1 MGDSDNRQEPDPGKR
16 PGAPDADATEINP
29 DGSLPGERSP
39 EPETP
44 AGDYTEYQ
52 SPTQTSAGFD
62 QARQLAQKARSES
75 GRLLKKRF
83 VLEDVLGEGGMGLVY
98 KARDLRKVEAE
109 DRNPYIAVKVLG
121 QNFKD
126 HPQAFVSLQQEAV
139 KSQKLA
145 HPNIVTVHDFDRD
158 GATIFMTMELL
169 KGDPLDS
176 LLRLEA
182 PFSKE
187 VAMRYFNDLCSGLD
201 YAHKRGLIHSDFKPG
216 NIFVTTGGTVKILDF
231 GIARAANKSAVTHDY
246 DAGDLGALTPA
257 YATVEMARG
266 EPPSFSDDVYA
277 LACVLYIMLTG
288 EHPYDRKSAADAL
301 AENLKPAR
309 PTMLNTRE
317 WQALN
322 AALSPEK
329 SRRPSTIDAFRGAML
344 PPKRAGNIKGIAA
357 LGLVLVVAAG
367 GWFYYQQFQA
377 EQERKRVIDS
387 RMQLAKDC
395 FYSQDYK
402 CAIENTLVVRSLAPQ
417 NSEAGQ
423 LLAASEQAQVE
434 AEQEQLVSTRLA
446 DAQDCIA
453 AGDYACAGNRLR
465 TLLDLVP
472 GQAQAILL
480 LQRVDREIGRQIIA
494 SHLQEAQACIA
505 GGDIDCARTALASAR
520 EAGAEPAD
528 LAAPQREVDAMAE
541 DLMAAARDREERLGL
556 LLAEGRACLGM
567 NDFSCAD
574 ERAAQLRSA
583 DPGNPGALELE
594 QAAASGRQQ
603 QRFREQTVAGFLKE
617 AEDCFQ
623 RKNYSCTIAK
633 SESALAIIPRHP
645 GASALIRRAD
655 EAQSK
660 AKMNIS
666 IQ

>member
-1 MGDSDNRQEPDPGKR
+1 MGDSDNRQDPDSGKR
-16 PGAPDADATEINP
+16 AGTPDADATEINP
-29 DGSLPGERSP
+29 EGSLPGEQAP
-39 EPETP
+39 EPEAP

-52 SPTQTSAGFD
+52 SATQTSAGFD

-231 GIARAANKSAVTHDY
+231 GIARAANKSAVSHDY

-301 AENLKPAR
+301 AANMKPAR
-309 PTMLNTRE
+309 PALLNNRE
-317 WQALN
+317 WQALS

-329 SRRPSTIDAFRGAML
+329 SRRPATIDAFRNAML
-344 PPKRAGNIKGIAA
+344 PAKRGGNIKAIVA

-367 GWFYYQQFQA
+367 GWLYYQQLQA
-377 EQERKRVIDS
+377 EEEQQRAIDS
-387 RMQLAKDC
+387 RMQVAKDC
-395 FYSQDYK
+395 FYSDDYK
-402 CAIENTLVVRSLAPQ
+402 CAIENALVVRSLAPQ

-423 LLAASEQAQVE
+423 LLAAAEEAQAE
-434 AEQEQLVSTRLA
+434 AQQEQLVSTRLA
-446 DAQDCIA
+446 DAEACFEA
-453 AGDYACAGNRLR
+453 ADYDCAGSRLR
-465 TLLDLVP
+465 ALLDLVP

-480 LQRVDREIGRQIIA
+480 LQRVDREVARQTIA
-494 SHLQEAQACIA
+494 RHLQEASACIA
-505 GGDIDCARTALASAR
+505 GDDIDCARAGLASAR
-520 EAGAEPAD
+520 EAGAEPGE
-528 LAAPQREVDAMAE
+528 LAETQRQVDGMAE
-541 DLMAAARDREERLGL
+541 ALMAAARDREERLGL
-556 LLAEGRACLGM
+556 LLAEGRACLRM
-567 NDFSCAD
+567 NDFACAD
-574 ERAAQLRSA
+574 DRAAQLKSA
-583 DPGNPGALELE
+583 DPGNAGALELE
-594 QAAASGRQQ
+594 QAAAAGREQ
-603 QRFREQTVAGFLKE
+603 QRFREQTVAAFLQE

-645 GASALIRRAD
+645 GASALIQKAD
-655 EAQSK
+655 GAQNK

>member
-1 MGDSDNRQEPDPGKR
+1 LGDSDNRQNPGSSTSA
-16 PGAPDADATEINP
+16 GAPDADATEINP
-29 DGSLPGERSP
+29 EGSLPGERNSGS
-39 EPETP
+39 E
-44 AGDYTEYQ
+44 ADYTEYQ

-62 QARQLAQKARSES
+62 RARQLAQKARSES

-158 GATIFMTMELL
+158 GNTIFMTMELL

-231 GIARAANKSAVTHDY
+231 GIARAANKGAVSHDY

-301 AENLKPAR
+301 AANLKPAR
-309 PTMLNTRE
+309 PAVLNNRE
-317 WQALN
+317 WQALS

-329 SRRPSTIDAFRGAML
+329 SRRPATIAAFRSAML
-344 PPKRAGNIKGIAA
+344 PAKRSGGGLKGVAA
-357 LGLVLVVAAG
+357 VILVLIAAG
-367 GWFYYQQFQA
+367 GWFGFQQYQAGEEQKQA
-377 EQERKRVIDS
+377 IDS
-387 RMQLAKDC
+387 RLQAAKDC
-395 FYSQDYK
+395 FYSQDFK
-402 CAIENTLVVRSLAPQ
+402 CAIENALVVRSLAPQ

-423 LLAASEQAQVE
+423 LLAAAQQAQAQ
-434 AEQEQLVSTRLA
+434 AEQEQLVSSRLA
-446 DAQDCIA
+446 DAEACFA
-453 AGDYACAGNRLR
+453 AADYDCAGSRLR

-480 LQRVDREIGRQIIA
+480 LQRVDREVARQTIA
-494 SHLQEAQACIA
+494 AHLGEADACIA
-505 GGDIDCARTALASAR
+505 GGDIDCARSALASAR
-520 EAGAEPAD
+520 DAGAEPVE
-528 LAAPQREVDAMAE
+528 LEQPQRAVDAMAE
-541 DLMAAARDREERLGL
+541 TLMAAARDREERLGL
-556 LLAEGRACLGM
+556 LLAEGRACLRM
-567 NDFSCAD
+567 NDFACVD
-574 ERAAQLRSA
+574 DRVAQLRVA
-583 DPGNPGALELE
+583 DPGNSGVAELE
-594 QAAASGRQQ
+594 QAAAAGREQ
-603 QRFREQTVAGFLKE
+603 QRFREQTVAGFLRE

-633 SESALAIIPRHP
+633 SESALAIIPRHQ

>member
-1 MGDSDNRQEPDPGKR
+1 MTDSNKTQDSPTDG
-16 PGAPDADATEINP
+16 GVSVPDADATEINP
-29 DGSLPGERSP
+29 EGSLPGEREAQP
-39 EPETP
+39 PAP

-52 SPTQTSAGFD
+52 SATQASTGFD
-62 QARQLAQKARSES
+62 KARQLAQKARSES

-158 GATIFMTMELL
+158 GNTIFMTMELL

-176 LLRLEA
+176 LLQLEA

-231 GIARAANKSAVTHDY
+231 GIARAANKSAVSHDY

-288 EHPYDRKSAADAL
+288 EHPYGRKSAADAL
-301 AENLKPAR
+301 AEHLKPPR
-309 PTMLNTRE
+309 PAVLNNRE
-317 WQALN
+317 WQALS
-322 AALSPEK
+322 AALNPEK
-329 SRRPSTIDAFRGAML
+329 SRRPATIDAFRNAML
-344 PPKRAGNIKGIAA
+344 PPKRAGSLKGVVA
-357 LGLVLVVAAG
+357 LGLVLVAAG
-367 GWFYYQQFQA
+367 GWFGYQQMQA
-377 EQERKRVIDS
+377 GKEQQRVIET
-387 RMQLAKDC
+387 RMQAAKDC

-402 CAIENTLVVRSLAPQ
+402 CTIENALVVRNLAPQ
-417 NSEAGQ
+417 HPEAGQ
-423 LLAASEQAQVE
+423 LLGAAESAQAE
-434 AEQEQLVSTRLA
+434 AQQEQLVSTRLA
-446 DAQDCIA
+446 DAEACFE
-453 AGDYACAGNRLR
+453 AGDYACAGSRLR
-465 TLLDLVP
+465 ALLDLVP
-472 GQAQAILL
+472 GQAQATLL
-480 LQRVDREIGRQIIA
+480 LQRVDREIVRQTIG
-494 SHLQEAQACIA
+494 SHLETARACVDS
-505 GGDIDCARTALASAR
+505 GDIDCARVALANAR
-520 EAGAEPAD
+520 DAGAQPAE
-528 LAAPQREVDAMAE
+528 LEEAQRAVDAMAAA
-541 DLMAAARDREERLGL
+541 LMAAARDREEQLAL
-556 LLAEGRACLGM
+556 LLAEGRACLQM
-567 NDFSCAD
+567 NDFTCVD
-574 ERAAQLRSA
+574 DRVAQLRAADADSA
-583 DPGNPGALELE
+583 GALELQ
-594 QAAASGRQQ
+594 QAAAAGREQ
-603 QRFREQTVAGFLKE
+603 QRFREQTVAGFLEE

-645 GASALIRRAD
+645 GASALIRQAGD
-655 EAQSK
+655 AQNK

>member
-1 MGDSDNRQEPDPGKR
+1 MADSDNRQGPHAGTS

-29 DGSLPGERSP
+29 DGSLPGELPP

-52 SPTQTSAGFD
+52 SPTQASAGFD
-62 QARQLAQKARSES
+62 RARQLAQKARLES

-126 HPQAFVSLQQEAV
+126 HPQAYVSLQQEAV

-158 GATIFMTMELL
+158 GSIIFMTMELL

-231 GIARAANKSAVTHDY
+231 GIARAANKSAISHDH

-257 YATVEMARG
+257 YATVEMAKG

-277 LACVLYIMLTG
+277 LACVLFIMLTG

-301 AENLKPAR
+301 AATMKPAR
-309 PTMLNTRE
+309 PAVLNNRE

-329 SRRPSTIDAFRGAML
+329 SRRPATIDAFRSAML
-344 PPKRAGNIKGIAA
+344 PPKRGGDGLKGIAA
-357 LGLVLVVAAG
+357 AVLVLIAVG
-367 GWFYYQQFQA
+367 GWFGYQQYQTGL
-377 EQERKRVIDS
+377 EQRRVIDS
-387 RMQLAKDC
+387 RLQAAKDC
-395 FYSQDYK
+395 FYGQDYK
-402 CAIENTLVVRSLAPQ
+402 CAIENALVVRSLAPQ
-417 NSEAGQ
+417 DLEAGQ
-423 LLAASEQAQVE
+423 LMAAAEQAQAQ
-434 AEQEQLVSTRLA
+434 AEQEQLISSRLA
-446 DAQDCIA
+446 DAEACFA
-453 AGDYACAGNRLR
+453 AADYDCAGSRLR

-480 LQRVDREIGRQIIA
+480 LQRVDREIARQA
-494 SHLQEAQACIA
+494 VALHLQEANACIV
-505 GGDIDCARTALASAR
+505 GGDIACARTALASAC
-520 EAGAEPAD
+520 EDGAEPAD
-528 LAAPQREVDAMAE
+528 LEQTQRQVETMAE
-541 DLMAAARDREERLGL
+541 NLMTAARDREERLGL

-567 NDFSCAD
+567 NDFACVV
-574 ERAAQLRSA
+574 ERANQLRSA
-583 DPGNPGALELE
+583 DPGNAGALELE
-594 QAAASGRQQ
+594 QSAAAGREQ
-603 QRFREQTVAGFLKE
+603 QRFREQTVAGFLQE

>member
-1 MGDSDNRQEPDPGKR
+1 MGDSDNRQDAVRDSGA
-16 PGAPDADATEINP
+16 GAPDADATEINP
-29 DGSLPGERSP
+29 EGSLPGERAP
-39 EPETP
+39 ESGPP

-62 QARQLAQKARSES
+62 RARQLAQKARSES

-158 GATIFMTMELL
+158 GSTIFMTMELL

-231 GIARAANKSAVTHDY
+231 GIARAANKGAVSHDY

-257 YATVEMARG
+257 YATVEMAKG

-301 AENLKPAR
+301 AANLKPAR
-309 PTMLNTRE
+309 PAVLNNRE

-329 SRRPSTIDAFRGAML
+329 SRRPATIEAFRSAMV
-344 PPKRAGNIKGIAA
+344 PPKRGAGSLKGIAA
-357 LGLVLVVAAG
+357 VVLVLVIAG
-367 GWFYYQQFQA
+367 GWFGYQQYQTGLEQQRAIASRLQA
-377 EQERKRVIDS
+377 
-387 RMQLAKDC
+387 AKDC
-395 FYSQDYK
+395 FYGQDFT
-402 CAIENTLVVRSLAPQ
+402 CAIENALVVRSLAPQ
-417 NSEAGQ
+417 DPEAGQ
-423 LLAASEQAQVE
+423 LLAAAQQAQAE
-434 AEQEQLVSTRLA
+434 TEQEQLVSSRLA
-446 DAQDCIA
+446 DAEACFA
-453 AGDYACAGNRLR
+453 AADYACAGSRLR

-480 LQRVDREIGRQIIA
+480 LQRVDREIARQTIA
-494 SHLQEAQACIA
+494 GHLQEADACIA

-520 EAGAEPAD
+520 EAGAESAE
-528 LAAPQREVDAMAE
+528 LEQAQRQVDTMAE
-541 DLMAAARDREERLGL
+541 ELMMAARDREERLGL

-567 NDFSCAD
+567 NDFACVD
-574 ERAAQLRSA
+574 GRAAQLRSA
-583 DPGNPGALELE
+583 DPGNAGALELE
-594 QAAASGRQQ
+594 QAAAAGREQ
-603 QRFREQTVAGFLKE
+603 QRFREQTVEGFLKE

-633 SESALAIIPRHP
+633 SESALAIIPRHTA
-645 GASALIRRAD
+645 ASALIRRAD

>member
-1 MGDSDNRQEPDPGKR
+1 LGDSDNRQDPGSNTSS
-16 PGAPDADATEINP
+16 GAPDTDATEINP
-29 DGSLPGERSP
+29 ESSLPGERASRS
-39 EPETP
+39 E
-44 AGDYTEYQ
+44 ADYTEYQ

-62 QARQLAQKARSES
+62 RARQLAHKARSES

-158 GATIFMTMELL
+158 GSTIFMTMELL

-231 GIARAANKSAVTHDY
+231 GIARAANKGAVSHDY

-257 YATVEMARG
+257 YATVEMAKG

-288 EHPYDRKSAADAL
+288 EHPYERKSAADAL

-309 PTMLNTRE
+309 PAVLNNRE
-317 WQALN
+317 WQALG

-329 SRRPSTIDAFRGAML
+329 SRRPATIDTFRSAML
-344 PPKRAGNIKGIAA
+344 PTKRSGGGLKGVAA
-357 LGLVLVVAAG
+357 VIVVLIAAG
-367 GWFYYQQFQA
+367 GWFGFQQYQA
-377 EQERKRVIDS
+377 GEEQKQVIDS
-387 RMQLAKDC
+387 RMQAAKDC
-395 FYSQDYK
+395 FYGQDYQ
-402 CAIENTLVVRSLAPQ
+402 CTIENALVVRSLAPQ

-423 LLAASEQAQVE
+423 LLAAAQQAQTQ
-434 AEQEQLVSTRLA
+434 AEQEQLVSSRLA
-446 DAQDCIA
+446 DAEVCFA
-453 AGDYACAGNRLR
+453 AADYDCAGSRLR

-480 LQRVDREIGRQIIA
+480 LQRVDREVARQTIA
-494 SHLQEAQACIA
+494 GHLRKAGSCIA
-505 GGDIDCARTALASAR
+505 DGDIDCARSALASAR
-520 EAGAEPAD
+520 EAGAEPAE
-528 LAAPQREVDAMAE
+528 LEQPQRSVDAMAE
-541 DLMAAARDREERLGL
+541 SLMTAARDREERLGL
-556 LLAEGRACLGM
+556 LLAEGRACLRM
-567 NDFSCAD
+567 NDFACVD
-574 ERAAQLRSA
+574 DRAARLKAA
-583 DPGNPGALELE
+583 DPGHVGVSELE
-594 QAAASGRQQ
+594 QSAAAGREQ

-633 SESALAIIPRHP
+633 SESALAIIPRHQ